1 MRRTVLTNHRSL
13 SLVRY
18 RHYGT
23 SPSTPNN
30 KLYSDTLLLPRTDFP
45 LRRLNSEQQGEAQLR
60 LRTTKNLWDW
70 QSNQLQ
76 RPVWTLHDGPPYAN
90 GSIHMGHALNKIL
103 KDIINRNKL
112 LHGFRINYLPGFD
125 CHGLPLELKAI
136 QRLRTACHDTESL
149 EPVQV
154 RDAARAT
161 AMEGIELQTQQFD
174 RLSILT
180 DWGKAW
186 RTLDHDYEIK
196 QLELF
201 AQMAKNRLISRHRK
215 PVHFS
220 PSSGTALA
228 EAEIEYRDD
237 HLSRS
242 VYVAFDILNPSPAL
256 QAITDRFDFNAK
268 LKAVVWT
275 TTPWTLIANQAV
287 AISKSARY
295 SLVKLSSG
303 DLSNAEVLIFATDRL
318 PALKNLISDESSE
331 MEVVGELSGEELEL
345 STYRHDFNS
354 SDLPIF
360 CANHVTVES
369 GSGLVHTAPSHGL
382 EDFYAYTNFMK
393 TQRPSESLS
402 LIEVVDDQGKFNC
415 QDPIE
420 WSRRLHGKAA
430 LEDGNNEVICMLEEQ
445 KRLIGKEVKIRH
457 KYPYDWR
464 TKKPILTKITSQWFV
479 ELENIR
485 QAALSMIERVDF
497 HPPTSRTRLESF
509 LKSRSEWCISRQ
521 RPWGVPIPVLYSV
534 ETGLPLLTYESI
546 AWIIDVLRDRGTDHW
561 WQGPVEDFIPP
572 GTPGQFTKGTDVMD
586 VWFDSGVSWLT
597 SDGATADMILEGS
610 DQHRGWFQSQM
621 LTFIAAT
628 QPHQRDDPI
637 YKSVVTHGF
646 TLDKHG
652 RKMSKS
658 SGNVLSPLELID
670 GDETKKQPGFGIDV
684 LRFWTA
690 SVDFTRDVTIGVDQ
704 LSRLSDVVR
713 KIRSTARF
721 LLGNVYRDDDV
732 KSSEEGLSRGDFGL
746 IEKYMLHLLYEFQQ
760 SVQRAYNELD
770 FKQVVQLIT
779 NFTTKT
785 LSAFYFETVKDILY
799 SNAQGD
805 PDRQRVLNLM
815 SKVLEIYKLAIAPI
829 LPHLAEEI
837 AIHQT
842 SFGRSSSSPSASVFE
857 QCWPSLCEDWKDSK
871 TLKDMEFLISIRDS
885 IMREAEVLRQ
895 AKKLRSLEEVEL
907 VIDISDPIGKGRAEI
922 VESLVKH
929 DSLLPRLFGLSDASV
944 CRTANVTNT
953 VLNIAAPAWQHP
965 FEFRLGDRQDLI
977 IKLFIVPAWRTKC
990 PRCWKFTVE
999 EGCPVCA
1006 RCAEVLTSSSSLS
1019 PP

>member
-1 MRRTVLTNHRSL
+1 MRRTIATNHQSFNLLKHRC
-13 SLVRY
+13 
-18 RHYGT
+18 YGTT
-23 SPSTPNN
+23 SPSSTN

-45 LRRLNSEQQGEAQLR
+45 LRRLKSEESEAQLR
-60 LRTTKNLWDW
+60 LRTTKQLWDW
-70 QSNQLQ
+70 QSKQLQ

-90 GSIHMGHALNKIL
+90 GAIHMGHALNKIL

-125 CHGLPLELKAI
+125 CHGLPIELKAI
-136 QRLRTACHDTESL
+136 QRIRATHPDTESL
-149 EPVQV
+149 DSVQT

-161 AMEGIELQTQQFD
+161 AMEGIELQAMQFD

-180 DWGKAW
+180 DWEKAW

-196 QLELF
+196 QLKVF
-201 AQMAKNRLISRHRK
+201 AQMVKNRLISRHRK

-242 VYVAFDILNPSPAL
+242 VYVAFDIVNPSSAL
-256 QAITDRFDFNAK
+256 QAIVAQFDFTAK

-287 AISKSARY
+287 VISKSARY
-295 SLVKLSSG
+295 SLVKLSS
-303 DLSNAEVLIFATDRL
+303 DHSSSDAEVVIFATERL
-318 PALKNLISDESSE
+318 PALKELLSDGSLKL
-331 MEVVGELSGEELEL
+331 EVVGELSGEELES
-345 STYRHDFNS
+345 STYHHDYNPS
-354 SDLPIF
+354 ELPIF
-360 CANHVTVES
+360 SAKHVTVES

-382 EDFYAYTNFMK
+382 EDFYAYTDFMK
-393 TQRPSESLS
+393 TRRPSETFP
-402 LIEVVDDQGKFNC
+402 LIEVVDDEGKFNGWGAA
-415 QDPIE
+415 E
-420 WSRRLHGKAA
+420 WSRRLHGKAV
-430 LEDGNNEVICMLEEQ
+430 LEEGNNEVICMLEEQ

-485 QAALSMIERVDF
+485 KAALSMIERVDF
-497 HPPTSRTRLESF
+497 HPPASRNRLESF

-534 ETGLPLLTYESI
+534 ETDLPLLTYESVE
-546 AWIIDVLRDRGTDHW
+546 WIIEVLRLRGTDHW
-561 WQGPVEDFIPP
+561 WKGPVEDFIPL
-572 GTPGQFTKGTDVMD
+572 GTSGKFKKGTDVMD

-597 SDGATADMILEGS
+597 SDGAPADMVLEGS

-621 LTFIAAT
+621 LTFIAAS
-628 QPHQRDDPI
+628 PSHQHDNPV

-658 SGNVLSPLELID
+658 SGNVLSPLELIN
-670 GDETKKQPGFGIDV
+670 GDETKKQPAFGIDV

-690 SVDFTRDVTIGVDQ
+690 SVDFSKDVTIGVDQ
-704 LSRLSDVVR
+704 LSRLSDAVR

-721 LLGNVYRDDDV
+721 LLGNVYRDGNV
-732 KSSEEGLSRGDFGL
+732 KSSKDGLPRDDFGL
-746 IEKYMLHLLYEFQQ
+746 IERYMLHLLYEFQH

-770 FKQVVQLIT
+770 FKQVVQLVT
-779 NFTTKT
+779 SFTTKT
-785 LSAFYFETVKDILY
+785 LSSFYFETVKDILY
-799 SNAQGD
+799 NNAQGD
-805 PDRQRVLNLM
+805 LERQRVLDLM
-815 SKVLEIYKLAIAPI
+815 SKILDIYKLAIAPI
-829 LPHLAEEI
+829 LTHLAEEI
-837 AIHQT
+837 ATHQL
-842 SFGRSSSSPSASVFE
+842 SFVPSNPSHPASVFE
-857 QCWPSLCEDWKDSK
+857 ECWPPLCEDWKDSK
-871 TLKDMEFLISIRDS
+871 IANKMEFLISIRDS

-907 VIDISDPIGKGRAEI
+907 VLDISGAIGNSPNEMAEI
-922 VESLVKH
+922 LVKH

-944 CRTANVTNT
+944 CKTANVTNT
-953 VLNIAAPAWQHP
+953 VLNIAAPAWQHT
-965 FEFRLGDRQDLI
+965 FEFRFGDRQDLI
-977 IKLFIVPAWRTKC
+977 IKLFIVPAWRSKC
-990 PRCWKFTVE
+990 PRCWKFTAE
-999 EGCPVCA
+999 EGCPVCV
-1006 RCAEVLTSSSSLS
+1006 RCAEVLTT
-1019 PP
+1019 PPP

>member
-1 MRRTVLTNHRSL
+1 
-13 SLVRY
+13 
-18 RHYGT
+18 
-23 SPSTPNN
+23 
-30 KLYSDTLLLPRTDFP
+30 
-45 LRRLNSEQQGEAQLR
+45 
-60 LRTTKNLWDW
+60 
-70 QSNQLQ
+70 
-76 RPVWTLHDGPPYAN
+76 
-90 GSIHMGHALNKIL
+90 MGHALNKIL

-112 LHGFRINYLPGFD
+112 LHGYRINYLPGFD

-136 QRLRTACHDTESL
+136 QALRSVCPDAKTLD
-149 EPVQV
+149 PVLV
-154 RDAARAT
+154 REAARET
-161 AMEGIELQTQQFD
+161 AMEGIKLQINQFQ
-174 RLSILT
+174 RLAILT
-180 DWGKAW
+180 DWEKPW

-196 QLELF
+196 QLQLF
-201 AQMAKNRLISRHRK
+201 GEMVKNNLISRHRK

-242 VYVAFDILNPSPAL
+242 VYAAFDIVHPSPAL
-256 QAITDRFDFNAK
+256 KKIIDQLDFNPK

-287 AISKSARY
+287 VISKSARY
-295 SLVKLSSG
+295 SLVKL
-303 DLSNAEVLIFATDRL
+303 LSPDQTSHPEVLIFATDRL
-318 PALKNLISDESSE
+318 EALHNLFSHTPVKLQ
-331 MEVVGELSGEELEL
+331 VVGELGGEELES
-345 STYRHDFNS
+345 STYRHDFTS

-360 CANHVTVES
+360 SADHVTVES

-382 EDFYAYTNFMK
+382 EDFHAYTHFMA
-393 TQRPSESLS
+393 TQRPSETPS
-402 LIEVVDDQGKFNC
+402 LIEVVDDEGKFDC
-415 QDPIE
+415 RGTAE
-420 WSRRLHGKAA
+420 WSSRLHGKAA
-430 LEDGNNEVICMLEEQ
+430 LDEGNAEVISMLEEQ
-445 KRLIGKEVKIRH
+445 NRIIGKDFKIRH

-485 QAALSMIERVDF
+485 KAALTMLEGVDF
-497 HPPTSRTRLESF
+497 HPPASRKRLESF

-521 RPWGVPIPVLYSV
+521 RPWGVPIPVLYSI
-534 ETGLPLLTYESI
+534 ETDLPLLTNDSVS
-546 AWIIDVLRDRGTDHW
+546 WIIEVLKARGTDHW
-561 WQGPVEDFIPP
+561 WKGPIEDFIPP
-572 GTPGQFTKGTDVMD
+572 GVTGNFKKGTDVMD

-597 SDGATADMILEGS
+597 SDGNPADMVLEGS
-610 DQHRGWFQSQM
+610 DQHRGWFQSQI

-628 QPHQRDDPI
+628 QAEKHNHPV

-670 GDETKKQPGFGIDV
+670 GDETTKTPRFGIDI

-690 SVDFTRDVTIGVDQ
+690 SVDFTKDVTIGVDQ

-721 LLGNVYRDDDV
+721 LLGNVYRDGDS
-732 KSSEEGLSRGDFGL
+732 KSSEVGVSREGFGP
-746 IEKYMLHLLYEFQQ
+746 IEKYMLHLLYEFQR
-760 SVQRAYNELD
+760 SVQQAYNELD

-779 NFTTKT
+779 SFTTKT

-799 SNAQGD
+799 NNSQEDLERAN
-805 PDRQRVLNLM
+805 VLHLM
-815 SKVLEIYKLAIAPI
+815 TNILNIYKLSIAPI

-837 AIHQT
+837 AAHQT
-842 SFGRSSSSPSASVFE
+842 PLSHSHQSQSTSVFE
-857 QCWPSLCEDWKDSK
+857 ECWPPLRDTWKDSEVAK
-871 TLKDMEFLISIRDS
+871 QMEFLISIRDS

-895 AKKLRSLEEVEL
+895 AKQLRSLEEVEL
-907 VIDISDPIGKGRAEI
+907 VIDISNLMMGKAPNDLAETLI
-922 VESLVKH
+922 KH

-944 CRTANVTNT
+944 CKTASVTHT
-953 VLNIAAPAWQHP
+953 VLNIAAPAWQHE
-965 FEFRLGDRQDLI
+965 FEFRCQDSML
-977 IKLFIVPAWRTKC
+977 KMFIVPAWRSKC

-999 EGCPVCA
+999 ENCPVCA
-1006 RCAEVLTSSSSLS
+1006 RCAQVLTSPVPSQS
-1019 PP
+1019 